1 MTAKLSLF
9 MPYSQIAYQTEQLLY
24 KKFFDLMHS
33 LEPDEM
39 IAFCP
44 NDSLTYLGLFVV
56 QIHSHKLHTSKQSN
70 TRFNFFSGLT
80 KLFGSLTLTFNS
92 NESTVETPLKPPR
105 NITILAYDIQ
115 EIKYPYNSNFLAV
128 FNLADRQ
135 TDICGS

>member
-1 MTAKLSLF
+1 M
-9 MPYSQIAYQTEQLLY
+9 Y

-70 TRFNFFSGLT
+70 TRFNFFGGLT
-80 KLFGSLTLTFNS
+80 KLFASLTLTFNS
-92 NESTVETPLKPPR
+92 NESTVKTPLKPPR

-115 EIKYPYNSNFLAV
+115 EIKYTYNFGSFSIL
-128 FNLADRQ
+128 LSDRQ
-135 TDICGS
+135 TDMCGS